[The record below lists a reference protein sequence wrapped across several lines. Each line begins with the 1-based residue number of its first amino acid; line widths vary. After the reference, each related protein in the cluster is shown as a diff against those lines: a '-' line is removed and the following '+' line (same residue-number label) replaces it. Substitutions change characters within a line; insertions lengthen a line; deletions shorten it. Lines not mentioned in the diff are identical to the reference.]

1 MKIIV
6 HFPIREV
13 NLWTRTV
20 AIDVNRITTPTATTA
35 TDNTHSHPIIYR
47 SANLSLCSLSIAS
60 LENKDNER
68 ETKV

>member
-20 AIDVNRITTPTATTA
+20 AIDVDRVTTTTA
-35 TDNTHSHPIIYR
+35 TKETDNIHSHPIIYR
-47 SANLSLCSLSIAS
+47 SANLTLFSFYYESR
-60 LENKDNER
+60 K
-68 ETKV
+68 